1 MAVTSDEGVT
11 RRYGGGGREVMVVE
25 EVSLDDRTRAKRKQ
39 SGCYVVEE
47 VEGGSGIG
55 RSGSLFGFGFRV
67 LLLGLFKL

>member
-1 MAVTSDEGVT
+1 MSIWWWRKRGH
-11 RRYGGGGREVMVVE
+11 GGGRGVA
-25 EVSLDDRTRAKRKQ
+25 LDDRMMRAKRKQ